1 VKPLL
6 IAVAVA
12 LLLAAA
18 TVLYLRRRRIVNA
31 DGAFRCRV
39 RLSAG
44 RCSEWPRLRHR
55 WSRHRPV
62 ARWIDDDLVVWRRP
76 VHLRRVRLA
85 GRIRHA
91 GVHQL
96 SALDVT
102 GLGHRPVSVKF
113 DLPDGSRIEVA
124 AMDLDRTRLVG
135 PYLAAALHDLPR
147 APRRRRRIWEP
158 DS

>member
-1 VKPLL
+1 MKPLL
-6 IAVAVA
+6 IAVAVV
-12 LLLAAA
+12 LLLGVA
-18 TVLYLRRRRIVNA
+18 TVLYVRRRRVVNA

-39 RLSAG
+39 RLTAG

-55 WSRHRPV
+55 WSRHRLS
-62 ARWIDDDLVVWRRP
+62 ARWNGDDLVVRRGP
-76 VHLRRVRLA
+76 LLLVRVTLR

-96 SALDVT
+96 SALDVA
-102 GLGHRPVSVKF
+102 GLGHRPVSIKL
-113 DLPDGSRIEVA
+113 DLPDGSRVEVA
-124 AMDLDRTRLVG
+124 AMDLDRTSLVG

>member
-1 VKPLL
+1 MKPLL
-6 IAVAVA
+6 TAVAVV
-12 LLLAAA
+12 LLLGVA
-18 TVLYLRRRRIVNA
+18 TVLYVRRRRLVNA

-39 RLSAG
+39 RLTAG
-44 RCSEWPRLRHR
+44 RCSGWPRLRHQ
-55 WSRHRPV
+55 WSRHRLL
-62 ARWIDDDLVVWRRP
+62 ARWDGDDLVVRRGLLLLAA
-76 VHLRRVRLA
+76 VTLR

-96 SALDVT
+96 GPFEVT

-147 APRRRRRIWEP
+147 APRRRRRISEP